1 MKNKILF
8 LLLTTLISICF
19 VACSPN
25 TANGTKNTTN
35 TTKNYHNQKISFP
48 TETPYTIINDFS
60 GASMSITEFSS
71 EDNTITL
78 DIAYS
83 GENTLSYGTSYEIEI
98 QIGDKWYTLNYDKED
113 QVGVAWHLKNNEVGT
128 EQYNLDRYGTL
139 QSGHYR
145 IVKEVLN
152 SIETGN
158 YTTHYLTA
166 EFDIE

>member
-19 VACSPN
+19 VACFQN

-83 GENTLSYGTSYEIEI
+83 GENTLSYGTSYEIEVL
-98 QIGDKWYTLNYDKED
+98 IGDKWYTLNYDKTD
-113 QVGVAWHLKNNEVGT
+113 QVLPAWHLKNNEVRT
-128 EQYNLDRYGTL
+128 EQYNLRRYGTL
-139 QSGHYR
+139 QAGHYR
-145 IVKEVLN
+145 IVKDVLN
-152 SIETGN
+152 LIETSN